1 MTTHP
6 DFHEPIQI
14 LLVEDNAADA
24 DLIQDQLERSR
35 ISNRISVVVDGIE
48 AESFLR
54 REGKYTGVSRPDLI
68 LLDLNLPRRGGVEL
82 LSRVKSVPQLR
93 SIPIVVLSSSE
104 ASTDV
109 SKSYAEGANCYVAKP
124 LNLDSMKQVVE
135 TIENFWFTFVK
146 LPPHGDS

>member
-6 DFHEPIQI
+6 DFNEPIEI

-24 DLIQDQLERSR
+24 YLIQDRLERSR
-35 ISNRISVVVDGIE
+35 ILNRIAVVADGIE
-48 AESFLR
+48 AEAYLR
-54 REGKYTGVSRPDLI
+54 REGKYSGVARPDLI

-82 LSRVKSVPQLR
+82 LSRVKTQPHLR

-104 ASTDV
+104 ASADV

-124 LNLDSMKQVVE
+124 LNLDSMKHVVE

>member
-6 DFHEPIQI
+6 DFNEPIEI

-24 DLIQDQLERSR
+24 DLVRDQLERSR
-35 ISNRISVVVDGIE
+35 IANRITVVADGIE
-48 AESFLR
+48 AEAYLR
-54 REGKYTGVSRPDLI
+54 REGRYGNVTRPDLI

-82 LSRVKSVPQLR
+82 LSRVKSEPQLR
-93 SIPIVVLSSSE
+93 AIPIVVLSSSE
-104 ASTDV
+104 AATDV
-109 SKSYAEGANCYVAKP
+109 ANSYSEGANCYVAKP
-124 LNLDSMKQVVE
+124 LNLDSMKRVVE